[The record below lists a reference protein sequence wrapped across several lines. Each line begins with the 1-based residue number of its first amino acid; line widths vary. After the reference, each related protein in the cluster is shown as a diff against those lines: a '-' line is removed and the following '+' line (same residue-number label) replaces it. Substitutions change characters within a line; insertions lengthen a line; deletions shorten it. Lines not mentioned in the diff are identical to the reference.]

1 MKLEEGEAKK
11 IMLEEAFAKTKAW
24 VNGSGCPVF
33 DMASA
38 SQVASSDGVGSI
50 HGAS

>member
-11 IMLEEAFAKTKAW
+11 NKLEEAFEKTKALL
-24 VNGSGCPVF
+24 NQSGYAVF
-33 DMASA
+33 ATASA